1 MPQQQTQACVTR
13 VGFDSPLIH
22 AEQGLTDEQAAAL
35 LARHGYNELAS
46 AQQRG
51 ILAVA
56 AGIVREPMF
65 LLLIAC
71 GAVYLALGSRQEALM
86 LLGFV
91 FVVIGITLFQE
102 NKVERAMDALRR
114 LASPRA
120 SVVRGGSVRLVA
132 GREVVP
138 GDIVLL
144 AEGDRVPADA
154 ALVESTS
161 LMVDESLLTGESAPV
176 GKQAAAMA
184 KSRSAAAG
192 VDSPCHVFSGTL
204 VVQGKGMA
212 RVVGTGAD
220 TAIGRIGGALRAIR
234 PEVTTVQRETA
245 GVVKRLAGVA
255 GLLALLVALWYGA
268 TRTDWLNGFLVGL
281 TLAMAIL
288 PEELPVV
295 LTIFLG
301 LGGWRLAQNQV
312 LTRRVAAIEMLGAAT
327 VLCVDK
333 TGTLTENRMT
343 LSQLVAG
350 GESIDLAALPGG
362 VLPETYHEL
371 LEFSILASHR
381 DPFDPM
387 EKAIHGSAQATLAQ
401 TEHLHRDRE
410 LVNEYPLSPAL
421 LAMSRVWRCS
431 ERPDYVVAAKGAP
444 EAIADLCHFNAAR
457 TALLER
463 EVSRLARQGLRV
475 LGVARAHFSPSPL
488 PLPVLQHDFDFEF
501 LGLIALSD
509 PLRVDVPAAI
519 AEALGAGMR
528 VVMMTGDYQA
538 TALRI
543 ARQAGLEAGGA
554 AVSGAELGRLT
565 DAQLGAR
572 MRDANVFCRVAPEQK
587 LRLVN
592 ALKAQGEIVAMT
604 GDGVN
609 DAPALKAA
617 HIGIAMGSRGTD
629 VAREAAALVLL
640 NDDFSSIVRAVR
652 LGRRIFDN
660 LRKAIAFV
668 VAAHIPIIGM
678 SLIPVALGW
687 PLALMPAHILFLQLI
702 IDPAC
707 SIVFEAE
714 PEETDVMARPPRA
727 PSASLFDRATLALG
741 CLQGSLLLII
751 LLVIYGV
758 VLAQGKGADEARAL
772 AFTTLVVANLG
783 LILVN
788 RSRSRSLLATL
799 AARNAA
805 WWWISGLT
813 ISLLALVLGLAP
825 LRALF
830 HFGPLHAD
838 DIALCV
844 GASLAF
850 LGAAE
855 IGKRLV
861 SPRQGRLQRSA

>member
-1 MPQQQTQACVTR
+1 MPVPRPQSSATR
-13 VGFDSPLIH
+13 VSAGSPLAH
-22 AEQGLTDEQAAAL
+22 PQQGLTDEEAAAL
-35 LARHGYNELAS
+35 LRHHGYNELATAS
-46 AQQRG
+46 PRG
-51 ILAVA
+51 IPAIA

-65 LLLIAC
+65 LLLISC
-71 GAVYLALGSRQEALM
+71 GAIYLALGNMQEALM

-91 FVVIGITLFQE
+91 VVVIGITLFQE
-102 NKVERAMDALRR
+102 NRVERALEALRN

-120 SVVRGGSVRLVA
+120 RVLRGGALRTVP

-138 GDIVLL
+138 GDVVLL

-154 ALVESTS
+154 VLLESTS
-161 LMVDESLLTGESAPV
+161 LMIDESLLTGESMPV
-176 GKQAAAMA
+176 NKQAAADA
-184 KSRSAAAG
+184 GRPPVEAGTDSVSLVFAA
-192 VDSPCHVFSGTL
+192 TL

-212 RVVGTGAD
+212 RIVGTGAD
-220 TAIGRIGGALRAIR
+220 TAVGRIGKALSAIE
-234 PEVTTVQRETA
+234 PEVTRVQRETA
-245 GVVKRLAGVA
+245 IVVRRLAFAA
-255 GLLALLVALWYGA
+255 GALALLAAIWYGA
-268 TRTDWLNGFLVGL
+268 TRADWLNGLLVGL

-301 LGGWRLAQNQV
+301 LGGWRLAQSKV

-343 LSQLVAG
+343 LSRLVAG
-350 GESIDLAALPGG
+350 NQSIDLAGLPDGALP
-362 VLPETYHEL
+362 EAYHEL

-387 EKAIHGSAQATLAQ
+387 EKAIHSSAQATLAR
-401 TEHLHRDRE
+401 TEHLHGDWE
-410 LVNEYPLSPAL
+410 LLNEYPLSPAL
-421 LAMSRVWRCS
+421 LAMSRVWRS
-431 ERPDYVVAAKGAP
+431 DERQEYVVAAKGAP
-444 EAIADLCHFNAAR
+444 EAVADLCHFDAAR
-457 TALLER
+457 TAMLDRQVVLL
-463 EVSRLARQGLRV
+463 AQQGLRV
-475 LGVARAHFSPSPL
+475 LGVAKASFRPSRL
-488 PLPVLQHDFDFEF
+488 PELQHDFAFEF
-501 LGLIALSD
+501 IGLIGLTD
-509 PLRVDVPAAI
+509 PLRADVPAAI
-519 AEALGAGMR
+519 ALAQKAGIR

-538 TALRI
+538 TAMRI
-543 ARQAGLEAGGA
+543 AAQAGLDASAA
-554 AVSGAELGRLT
+554 AVTGVELDKLS

-572 MRDANVFCRVAPEQK
+572 IRHANVFCRVAPEQK

-617 HIGIAMGSRGTD
+617 HIGIAMGGRGTD

-640 NDDFSSIVRAVR
+640 NDDFSSIVGAVR

-707 SIVFEAE
+707 SVVFEAE
-714 PEETDVMARPPRA
+714 PEEAGAMARPPRL
-727 PSASLFDRATLALG
+727 PTASVFDRHTLVMA
-741 CLQGSLLLII
+741 CLQGGLLLV
-751 LLVIYGV
+751 LLLAMYGI
-758 VLAQGKGADEARAL
+758 VLAHGKGAEEARAL
-772 AFTTLVVANLG
+772 AFTTLVVSNLG

-788 RSRSRSLLATL
+788 RSGSRRLSDAL
-799 AARNAA
+799 AANNPA
-805 WWWISGLT
+805 WWWIAGLT
-813 ISLLALVLGLAP
+813 MLFLGLVHGLAP

-830 HFGPLHAD
+830 HFGPLHLD
-838 DIALCV
+838 DLVLCLTA
-844 GASLAF
+844 GLIM
-850 LGAAE
+850 LGAAQA
-855 IGKRLV
+855 IKRLV
-861 SPRQGRLQRSA
+861 PATGG